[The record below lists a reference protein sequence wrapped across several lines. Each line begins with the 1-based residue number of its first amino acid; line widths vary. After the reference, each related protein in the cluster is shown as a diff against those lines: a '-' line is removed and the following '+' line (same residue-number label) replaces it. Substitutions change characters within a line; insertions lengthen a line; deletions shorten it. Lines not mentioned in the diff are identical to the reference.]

1 MRNVNNFRYA
11 NDITLMPE
19 SEEELKNIL
28 MSMEEENEK
37 VCLKLNIKKKD
48 DHGSQSHHFMANR
61 REKSGRYN
69 IFYFLGLKNHCS
81 Q

>member
-28 MSMEEENEK
+28 MSMEEESEK

-69 IFYFLGLKNHCS
+69 IF
-81 Q
+81 